1 MPSQLITPPDRII
14 SPHSYLIVNA
24 IDTSVD
30 TLVLWLRTVPEEYDI
45 HLYHSEMI
53 TYHDWAVQVAE
64 VVPRILVEKT
74 HVKYLADRLQ
84 QVLEKRSSAV
94 TEFGPGSSYPE
105 LVQYFLKNR
114 LE

>member
-14 SPHSYLIVNA
+14 SPQSFLIINA

-30 TLVLWLRTVPEEYDI
+30 SLILWLQTVPEEYDI

-53 TYHDWAVQVAE
+53 TYPDWAVQVAE
-64 VVPRILVEKT
+64 VVPRILVEIN
-74 HVKYLADRLQ
+74 HIKYLVDRLR
-84 QVLEKRSSAV
+84 QVLTRRAESV
-94 TEFGPGSSYPE
+94 VQFGPGTAYPE

>member
-1 MPSQLITPPDRII
+1 MPSQLITPPDRIQ
-14 SPHSYLIVNA
+14 SAHGYLIINA

-30 TLVLWLRTVPEEYDI
+30 TLILWLQTVPDEYDI
-45 HLYHSEMI
+45 HLYHSEMV

-64 VVPRILVEKT
+64 WVPKILVET
-74 HVKYLADRLQ
+74 NHVKYLVSRLH
-84 QVLEKRSSAV
+84 QVLERRSESV
-94 TEFGPGSSYPE
+94 VHFGPGSEYPE